1 MMDIGNLHV
10 IDYYLYHATTY
21 DYNKPPW
28 AKPIVPKSGWL
39 AYQLEQASK
48 RASYMPKW
56 LTRQTEDFDI
66 SIEQREGW
74 AYDD

>member
-1 MMDIGNLHV
+1 MNDIGNLHV

-28 AKPIVPKSGWL
+28 AKPYTCTWGKCVD
-39 AYQLEQASK
+39 AA
-48 RASYMPKW
+48 
-56 LTRQTEDFDI
+56 DFDI
-66 SIEQREGW
+66 HTEQKEGW